1 MIQLD
6 LFMSN
11 HQPILDADYVDVS
24 KIDYCIEPTT
34 RQDEGIALVLEYL
47 KGIPEGEILVY
58 KTGFHHPMTDQ
69 YPNPV
74 FPAVYNTRRDRIIKV
89 MTSLDYPKVNLPS
102 MYIKNPSFRSNKKGS
117 VLLALH
123 RILAYCFLPND
134 EPNLKKNI
142 DHINE
147 DKYDY
152 RLENLQWITA
162 SENMAKRTKQKGW
175 RNAK

>member
-1 MIQLD
+1 MIQPD

-34 RQDEGIALVLEYL
+34 RQDEGIALGIEYL
-47 KGIPEGEILVY
+47 KGIPEGEIIVY
-58 KTGFHHPMTDQ
+58 KTGFHHPMTDK
-69 YPNPV
+69 YPDPV
-74 FPAVYNTRRDRIIKV
+74 FPAIYNTRRDSVIPV
-89 MTSLDYPKVNLPS
+89 MTSLAYPKINLPAI
-102 MYIKNPSFRSNKKGS
+102 YVTNFRYRSSTKGS
-117 VLLALH
+117 VLWTLH

-134 EPNLKKNI
+134 EPDVKKNI

-175 RNAK
+175 RNSK